1 VFEKKRSAGLQSK
14 CSSLS
19 SAQRS
24 VYACVAAAAADWCV
38 SEGAGAASLGPTLG
52 NVKLNHQFKALVMI
66 ELGTL

>member
-1 VFEKKRSAGLQSK
+1 
-14 CSSLS
+14 
-19 SAQRS
+19 
-24 VYACVAAAAADWCV
+24 V

>member
-1 VFEKKRSAGLQSK
+1 VFFTF
-14 CSSLS
+14 S

-24 VYACVAAAAADWCV
+24 VCACVAAAAAADWCV